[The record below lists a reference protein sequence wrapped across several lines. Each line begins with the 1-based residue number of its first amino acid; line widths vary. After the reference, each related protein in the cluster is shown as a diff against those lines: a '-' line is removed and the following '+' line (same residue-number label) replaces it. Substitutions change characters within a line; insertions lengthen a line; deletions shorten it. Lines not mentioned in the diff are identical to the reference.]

1 MNRNELNE
9 HLPKVVDAIVHSAL
23 QHPHPLRQ
31 GEIEISANE
40 NMNMIW
46 HNDVTAK
53 TNPARLAAV
62 SEMNKLAVHLGIGE
76 ELATLMR
83 VKRDKI

>member
-1 MNRNELNE
+1 
-9 HLPKVVDAIVHSAL
+9 
-23 QHPHPLRQ
+23 
-31 GEIEISANE
+31 
-40 NMNMIW
+40 MNMIW